1 MIIKSSDVHKY
12 MEDNFEYL
20 GDGCEAVVY
29 RYDQNMVVKV
39 YKNNDF
45 KRKLDE
51 ETALGLMELDTKRIL
66 LPTEIIYDEN
76 NEMIGYKKE
85 YKENYNHALKYI
97 SGITLY
103 EEILKL
109 KEEAYMLASN
119 GYIISDLHRDNM
131 IYDGKIYL
139 TDPGSYEK
147 LENKRI
153 NNFLYNQESLNGL
166 IIDDIIGF
174 ELEQS
179 LSKKKAKIITDDLHK
194 ESEFIGDV
202 IKDEL
207 VKSKSLHSYTKS
219 LAKRY

>member
-1 MIIKSSDVHKY
+1 MVIDSSDVHRY
-12 MEDNFEYL
+12 MEEKFEYL

-29 RYDQNMVVKV
+29 RYNKNMTVKI
-39 YKNNDF
+39 YKDNNF

-51 ETALGLMELDTKRIL
+51 ETALGLMRLSTKRIL
-66 LPTEIIYDEN
+66 LPKEVVYNEN
-76 NEMIGYKKE
+76 GEMIGYKKE
-85 YKENYNHALKYI
+85 YKENYNHALSYI
-97 SGITLY
+97 SGLTLY
-103 EEILKL
+103 DEISILQ
-109 KEEAYMLASN
+109 EDAYTLASN

-131 IYDGKIYL
+131 IYDGAIYL

-147 LENKRI
+147 LENHKV
-153 NNFLYNQESLNGL
+153 NKFLYNQESLNGL

-174 ELEQS
+174 ELEQF